1 MFVPFVIS
9 PASHP
14 SEHTM
19 SPVATNGND
28 RTQQAILQKTKIE
41 DEKHAV
47 RERARKTH
55 HPFPKPP
62 TFDDKL
68 EERAY
73 LKFRLAQA
81 FRIFGN
87 LGYDEGVAR
96 HITVRV
102 RAQCFRTFAFCS
114 DS

>member
-1 MFVPFVIS
+1 
-9 PASHP
+9 
-14 SEHTM
+14 M
-19 SPVATNGND
+19 SPVATNGSD
-28 RTQQAILQKTKIE
+28 TIQQVTLKKAKTE

-55 HPFPKPP
+55 NPFPKPP
-62 TFDDKL
+62 TFVDKL

-87 LGYDEGVAR
+87 LGYDEGVAG

-102 RAQCFRTFAFCS
+102 RAQCFRTFSFCS

>member
-1 MFVPFVIS
+1 MLVPLVIS
-9 PASHP
+9 AASHP

-55 HPFPKPP
+55 DPFPRPP
-62 TFDDKL
+62 TFVDKL

-87 LGYDEGVAR
+87 LGYDEGVAG

-102 RAQCFRTFAFCS
+102 CVFTACLQVW
-114 DS
+114 D